1 MIQTGGHT
9 LFCVRVM
16 EKISTGFC
24 WGSRAVISLEVT
36 MTVSAGGPIFCF
48 VVLLKSLCVC
58 VSLFYVI
65 DTGSIGSRARIEMG
79 VTYLPSA
86 SIQYILKLFHRGHC
100 SSIDG
105 VLAYI
110 IVPPE

>member
-1 MIQTGGHT
+1 MQGKYETTAQRDVWGAGNS
-9 LFCVRVM
+9 LFLGIGERAGSIGNRRCV
-16 EKISTGFC
+16 E
-24 WGSRAVISLEVT
+24 
-36 MTVSAGGPIFCF
+36 
-48 VVLLKSLCVC
+48 LLATPLFSVC